1 MLTDV
6 TRLEVDPVRL
16 AFQAP
21 NRASVN
27 EFYLAALTAGARPHS
42 PPAVR
47 RDEGSYFC
55 ASILDLD
62 DHLIEVMYREDD
74 LRAVKAVSPKSDVSG
89 ISGWRKDV
97 PSSMDDQISRY
108 RTAGSPKIIVNN
120 VASTPAVDVY
130 RVKQNPGSEGE
141 ISTGAIIS
149 TILGASAGAAVA
161 YAMATSGA
169 DKSSDLDRQ
178 RVAYRTITT
187 PPPATKVIHE
197 RPRTG
202 TSLEKGIEM
211 IDLEDIGTRVK
222 TVASSRPKQLS
233 QATETAR
240 NSRSGKTVARTSGTK
255 ASARGAEAYTKTS
268 RAGPGRE
275 KGSRTS
281 HSIKSARNIPLP
293 ASKVSTDLTPA
304 TSGGSRL
311 NDLGTIV
318 PDDSISQVSTR
329 RSSEAPPSHR
339 YSKSGHSTKRTRHS
353 SNGNSRTVKASDRY
367 SKKSGS
373 HRR

>member
-1 MLTDV
+1 
-6 TRLEVDPVRL
+6 
-16 AFQAP
+16 
-21 NRASVN
+21 
-27 EFYLAALTAGARPHS
+27 
-42 PPAVR
+42 
-47 RDEGSYFC
+47 
-55 ASILDLD
+55 
-62 DHLIEVMYREDD
+62 MYREDD
-74 LRAVKAVSPKSDVSG
+74 LVAVKAVSPKSDMRS
-89 ISGWRKDV
+89 IPAWRKDV
-97 PSSMDDQISRY
+97 PSRMDDQISRY
-108 RTAGSPKIIVNN
+108 RTPGSPQIIVNN

-130 RVKQNPGSEGE
+130 RVKQNPASGGE

-169 DKSSDLDRQ
+169 DKSSDLERQ

-202 TSLEKGIEM
+202 TSLERGIEM

-222 TVASSRPKQLS
+222 TVASSRPKL
-233 QATETAR
+233 QALPAPTAR

-255 ASARGAEAYTKTS
+255 TSARGTETYTKPS
-268 RAGPGRE
+268 RSGLGQE

-293 ASKVSTDLTPA
+293 ASRVPTDLTPA

-329 RSSEAPPSHR
+329 RSSDAPPSHR
-339 YSKSGHSTKRTRHS
+339 YSKSGPGTKRTRHS
-353 SNGNSRTVKASDRY
+353 NNGNSRTIKASDRN
-367 SKKSGS
+367 SRKSGS
-373 HRR
+373 LRR